1 MPEPDLGLIAEA
13 ARDAGAIALRYFR
26 NRPQTWEKS
35 AEAGPVTEADL
46 AVDAMLRARLLA
58 ARPEYGWLSEETED
72 HPARLETGRAFIVDP
87 IDGTRAFI
95 DGQPAWAISIAVVDH
110 GRAVAGVVLLP
121 AQDLVYS
128 AALGEGATLNG
139 TPIRAAA
146 QAGVAGAT
154 VLANRMT
161 FRPEFW
167 PQGVPEVKR
176 HFRPSLAWRLA
187 LVGEG
192 RFDAML
198 TLRPAWEWDIAAGSL
213 IAAEAGAMVTD
224 RHGRPLEFNARHP
237 QSEGVVA
244 ASPAL
249 HAGLMALLAPGG
261 G

>member
-1 MPEPDLGLIAEA
+1 MPEPDLGLIAGAAHEA
-13 ARDAGAIALRYFR
+13 GEIALRYFR

-46 AVDAMLRARLLA
+46 AVDAMLRERLLA
-58 ARPEYGWLSEETED
+58 ARPDYGWLSEETED

-95 DGQPAWAISIAVVDH
+95 DGQTAWAVSIAVAER
-110 GRAVAGVVLLP
+110 GRVVAGIVCLP
-121 AQDLVYS
+121 AQDLVYA
-128 AALGEGATLNG
+128 AALNEGATVNG
-139 TPIRAAA
+139 TPIRASTRAD
-146 QAGVAGAT
+146 VAGAT

-167 PQGVPEVKR
+167 PRGVPELKR

-192 RFDAML
+192 RFDAMVM
-198 TLRPAWEWDIAAGSL
+198 LRPAWEWDIAAGSL
-213 IAAEAGAMVTD
+213 IAAEAGAKVTD
-224 RHGRPLEFNARHP
+224 GRGRPLEFNSRHP
-237 QSEGVVA
+237 QSDGVVA
-244 ASPAL
+244 APPAL
-249 HAGLMALLAPGG
+249 HAGLMALLSPGG